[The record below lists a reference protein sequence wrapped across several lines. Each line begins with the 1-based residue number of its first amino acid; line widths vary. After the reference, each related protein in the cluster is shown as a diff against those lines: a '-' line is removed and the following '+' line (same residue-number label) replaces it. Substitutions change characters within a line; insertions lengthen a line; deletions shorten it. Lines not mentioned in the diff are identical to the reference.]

1 MFTRLVLLAL
11 AGALAVGVGGVSP
24 RVTLVAKKTAIA
36 GTPLTVTV
44 RVAPL
49 PRGAVSVR
57 ATAGAQRV
65 LVRARG
71 TRGVYRAT
79 VKFPAPGLWTLAAR
93 VAGRDRAVRTIR
105 AVSPPIVRPFAVTV
119 ASGAVFVA
127 DGANGRIVRI
137 GSRGAVVHA
146 AGLVEPTGLAP
157 DRSGGLYAADF
168 TAGVV
173 RRVARSGRVSA
184 LARLPEV
191 TSIAAAGDDVY
202 AVSLGGVL
210 ARISSRG
217 VVTAIAVRGGL
228 DRPHGIAVDRDGSL
242 LIAEDSRRV
251 RRVDPA
257 TGRATLIVAD
267 VDTTKV
273 AVARDGTFYLA
284 GATLTGGSLRR
295 LSTAGALSTLITGLR
310 VSDVA
315 VLPDGDLV
323 ITTVEAG
330 AVLRV
335 DPRSGASAPYA
346 P

>member
-1 MFTRLVLLAL
+1 M
-11 AGALAVGVGGVSP
+11 
-24 RVTLVAKKTAIA
+24 
-36 GTPLTVTV
+36 
-44 RVAPL
+44 
-49 PRGAVSVR
+49 
-57 ATAGAQRV
+57 
-65 LVRARG
+65 RARG

-79 VKFPAPGLWTLAAR
+79 VKFPAPGLWTLVAR
-93 VAGRDRAVRTIR
+93 VAGRDRAVRRIR
-105 AVSPPIVRPFAVTV
+105 VVSPPIVHPFAVTV

-137 GSRGAVVHA
+137 GSRGAVVYA
-146 AGLVEPTGLAP
+146 AGLAEPTGLAP

-173 RRVARSGRVSA
+173 RRVARSGRVSD
-184 LARLPEV
+184 LARLSQV
-191 TSIAAAGDDVY
+191 TSIAAGDYVY
-202 AVSLGGVL
+202 AVSLEGML

-257 TGRATLIVAD
+257 TGRATLIVGD
-267 VDTTKV
+267 VDTNKV
-273 AVARDGTFYLA
+273 AVARDGTLYLA

-323 ITTVEAG
+323 ITTVEPG